1 MINKLEL
8 QSAINKYYLNGLV
21 ESVKWVTED
30 NALQV
35 DFQSPNKDMIGC
47 VKHADFPLENSEI
60 AVYDTSKL
68 NKLLGIASGE
78 VVLSLEKT
86 QVVYT
91 KLIIADSNYTLNF
104 SLTDLLL
111 INDIGNVTDPA
122 NYEIVSQLD
131 SDGIS
136 AIIKAHN
143 ALESDNVIIKID
155 RDLDGEDVLV
165 MMFGDNSNHTNKIEY
180 QVPNTTLNSVPYGT
194 KLPFN
199 SEMIKTILNNN
210 KDASSSVMKINTQGL
225 MKLEFSGDNW
235 ESVYYIVR
243 KADI

>member
-1 MINKLEL
+1 MINKLEF
-8 QSAINKYYLNGLV
+8 QSVINKYYLNGLV

-35 DFQSPNKDMIGC
+35 DFQSPHKDMIGR

-68 NKLLGIASGE
+68 NKLLGIASGD

-86 QVVYT
+86 QAVYT

-111 INDIGNVTDPA
+111 IHDIGNVTDPD
-122 NYEIVSQLD
+122 NYEIISNLGAD
-131 SDGIS
+131 EIS

-143 ALESDNVIIKID
+143 ALESDNVIVKID

-165 MMFGDNSNHTNKIEY
+165 MTFGDNTNHTNKIEY
-180 QVPNTTLNSVPYGT
+180 QVPNTILNSVPYGT

-199 SEMIKTILNNN
+199 SGMIKNIMNNN
-210 KDASSSVMKINTQGL
+210 KDASSSAMKINTQGL

>member
-1 MINKLEL
+1 
-8 QSAINKYYLNGLV
+8 
-21 ESVKWVTED
+21 
-30 NALQV
+30 
-35 DFQSPNKDMIGC
+35 MIGR
-47 VKHADFPLENSEI
+47 VKHTNFPLENSEI

-78 VVLSLEKT
+78 VVLELEKT
-86 QVVYT
+86 QAVYT

-111 INDIGNVTDPA
+111 IHDIGNVTDPD
-122 NYEIVSQLD
+122 NYEIISNLGTD
-131 SDGIS
+131 EIS

-165 MMFGDNSNHTNKIEY
+165 MTFGDNTNHTNKIEY

-199 SEMIKTILNNN
+199 SEMSKTIMNNN